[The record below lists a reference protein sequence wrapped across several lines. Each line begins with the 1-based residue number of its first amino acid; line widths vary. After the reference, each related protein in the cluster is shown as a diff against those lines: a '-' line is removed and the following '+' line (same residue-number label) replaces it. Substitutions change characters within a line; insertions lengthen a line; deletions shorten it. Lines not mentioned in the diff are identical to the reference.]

1 MPVGAAIGGSA
12 ALGAYSASQDRKSAE
27 KSVEKQTAQRDK
39 SLEFIERM
47 QNQARDDIFE
57 LYPSAQ
63 ESRQAGIE
71 SGLDLYSQALPTQ
84 MDAFQQGNV
93 GAQQAL
99 TQGNQQVQNAILG
112 NPVDMSQMQPQR
124 IDPQGIQGLMN
135 VQAPQTQGI
144 DQLFQ
149 QQQQPQPQQ
158 QPGQQYPSGQ
168 QFMDDFFGRN
178 QDPKDGQEFLANMPR
193 WF

>member
-1 MPVGAAIGGSA
+1 MLGAA
-12 ALGAYSASQDRKSAE
+12 ALGGGASLYAANKDRKAAE
-27 KSVEKQTAQRDK
+27 KSVDKQTQQRQK

-124 IDPQGIQGLMN
+124 IDPQGIQGLTD

-149 QQQQPQPQQ
+149 QQQPQQ
-158 QPGQQYPSGQ
+158 NQQANQVGQPTNTPEW
-168 QFMDDFFGRN
+168 MNRR
-178 QDPKDGQEFLANMPR
+178 APR
-193 WF
+193 SHYWRGSV